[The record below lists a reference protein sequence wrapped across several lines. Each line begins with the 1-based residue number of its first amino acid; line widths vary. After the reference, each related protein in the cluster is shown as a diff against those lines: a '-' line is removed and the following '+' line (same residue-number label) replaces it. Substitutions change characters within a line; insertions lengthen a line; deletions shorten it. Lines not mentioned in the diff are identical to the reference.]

1 MQLKMSV
8 NEIKNLVAS
17 SDISSYP
24 SLAESLYTD
33 NRKQVKTIA
42 CSLMKKYDKYVL
54 EQKRID
60 RLKLVENDFYAKG
73 IKLIAGIDEAGRG
86 PLCGPVVSAAVIMP
100 QQSRIPKINDS
111 KKLSSES
118 RDKLYESIT
127 ESAVAWAVGI
137 VDNKTIDE
145 INILNAAKLSMKI
158 AVESLKI
165 KPQLLLIDALK
176 IESNIS
182 QISYIKGDENIY
194 SISAASIIAKVTRDR
209 MMKRYA
215 LKYPEYCL
223 DANKGYGTY
232 EHIEAIK
239 KYGPSPLHRKSF
251 LSSIYT
257 SHAQNYNIGMQAE
270 EFAVK
275 YIIGL
280 GKQVIERNY
289 KRAGGEIDIIYKDG
303 DILVFCEVKAR
314 SRADYGRAE
323 EFVNYDKKEKLILT
337 AKKYMFEK
345 CWFGSSRFDII
356 GVDMSGGDK
365 KIHLYE
371 NAFNIN

>member
-127 ESAVAWAVGI
+127 ESAVAWAVGD
-137 VDNKTIDE
+137 V
-145 INILNAAKLSMKI
+145 
-158 AVESLKI
+158 
-165 KPQLLLIDALK
+165 
-176 IESNIS
+176 
-182 QISYIKGDENIY
+182 
-194 SISAASIIAKVTRDR
+194 
-209 MMKRYA
+209 
-215 LKYPEYCL
+215 
-223 DANKGYGTY
+223 
-232 EHIEAIK
+232 
-239 KYGPSPLHRKSF
+239 
-251 LSSIYT
+251 
-257 SHAQNYNIGMQAE
+257 
-270 EFAVK
+270 
-275 YIIGL
+275 
-280 GKQVIERNY
+280 Y
-289 KRAGGEIDIIYKDG
+289 KRQVLALVPFASEIIRHIFLR
-303 DILVFCEVKAR
+303 IFLCR
-314 SRADYGRAE
+314 NC
-323 EFVNYDKKEKLILT
+323 FVSYTVYCTGNYVRI
-337 AKKYMFEK
+337 
-345 CWFGSSRFDII
+345 
-356 GVDMSGGDK
+356 
-365 KIHLYE
+365 
-371 NAFNIN
+371 